1 MRAPSPN
8 RLGRDTKASRA
19 SIQVESRASLFYN
32 QRLPGEATTNLLKNL
47 SQSKTAVKVFL
58 GGVLVL
64 ICGAMVL
71 TLAPVGGIGGGDTA
85 SPDAVA
91 TVGGQNISVIDVRQ
105 QFAQQTRGQ
114 NVPQVMQG
122 LYMRQVLDQMV
133 FDRLLEMEADRLG
146 MQVTPDEITQRIK
159 QLLPTAFP
167 GGVWVG
173 SERYA
178 QEVEMRAGMSVP
190 QFEDYVR
197 KAVLI
202 DKFRFLVTDG
212 ISVTP
217 AEIEERYRYQNE
229 KVQLQ
234 YVAIKSADLQ
244 SSITPSG
251 AELSAYFAKN
261 QSKYQVP
268 EKRSAKYALLDL
280 NQLKQGI
287 KISDADVQSY
297 YQQHIDDYKVE
308 NRVHV
313 AHIVFNTL
321 GKTDAEVALAKQQAQ
336 KVDDQAKH
344 GTNFADLA
352 KKFSEDT
359 NTKDKGGDIGW
370 IVAGQ
375 TAPAFEKAAFSLP
388 KDGISDVVQTPYSF
402 DVIKV
407 LDKETAHTKAVDE
420 VKDSIVTTLTQER
433 LNAEETDISDKLAA
447 AVRQSNRQSI
457 DAVAKQFNLQPGETP
472 LVSVTDPVGDLGSE
486 AALQEALFSLHEGEL
501 SEPISISRGYVVLS
515 VDKIVAT
522 HQGTLAEVRDRVLA
536 DYRQEKAQDL
546 AQQKAEQ
553 LAKDVKA
560 GAAFDKSAKALG
572 LDAKTS
578 DPITRTSQLG
588 DIGSA
593 KELET
598 AFTMNVGQAGGP
610 ALLNGNWVVYQ
621 VESKQAIN
629 PDDFAKAKD
638 GLQKQILEEKQN
650 AAFEAFHDALQK
662 RYEQEG
668 KLAINQAN
676 LKLLTNQAS

>member
-1 MRAPSPN
+1 M
-8 RLGRDTKASRA
+8 
-19 SIQVESRASLFYN
+19 
-32 QRLPGEATTNLLKNL
+32 
-47 SQSKTAVKVFL
+47 
-58 GGVLVL
+58 L

-114 NVPQVMQG
+114 NIPEVMQG

-133 FDRLLEMEADRLG
+133 FQRLLEMEADRLG

-167 GGVWVG
+167 GGVWIG
-173 SERYA
+173 ADRYA
-178 QEVEMRAGMSVP
+178 QEVEMRTGMSVP

-197 KAVLI
+197 QAVLV

-217 AEIEERYRYQNE
+217 QEVESRYRYQNE
-229 KVQLQ
+229 KVQLE
-234 YVAIKSADLQ
+234 YAAIKPADLQ
-244 SSITPSG
+244 PSINPTD

-261 QSKYQVP
+261 ESKYQVP

-280 NQLKQGI
+280 NQLKQTI
-287 KISDADVQSY
+287 KISDADVQAY
-297 YQQHIDDYKVE
+297 YQQHLDDYKVE
-308 NRVHV
+308 NRVDV

-321 GKTDAEVALAKQQAQ
+321 GKTDAEMALAKQQAQ

-344 GTNFADLA
+344 GASFSDLA
-352 KKFSEDT
+352 KKYSEDT
-359 NTKDKGGDIGW
+359 NTKDKGGEIGW

-388 KDGISDVVQTPYSF
+388 KGGISDVVQTPYSF
-402 DVIKV
+402 DIIKV
-407 LDKETAHTKAVDE
+407 LDKETAHTKGLDE

-457 DAVAKQFNLQPGETP
+457 DAIAKQFNLQTGETP
-472 LVSVTDPVGDLGSE
+472 LVSVTDSVGDLGSE

-501 SEPISISRGYVVLS
+501 SEPISISRGYVILS
-515 VDKIVAT
+515 VDKVAAT
-522 HQGTLAEVRDRVLA
+522 HQGTLAEVRERALA
-536 DYRQEKAQDL
+536 DYRAEKAQDL
-546 AQQKAEQ
+546 AEQKAED
-553 LAKDVKA
+553 LAKQTKA
-560 GAAFDKSAKALG
+560 GTPFDKAAKSLGLEAKA
-572 LDAKTS
+572 S
-578 DPITRTSQLG
+578 DPITRTSQLS

-593 KELET
+593 KELEA
-598 AFTMNVGQAGGP
+598 AFNMNVGQTGGP

-621 VESKQAIN
+621 VKSKQGIN

-638 GLQKQILEEKQN
+638 GLEKQILEEKQN

-676 LKLLTNQAS
+676 LKLLSNQTS